1 MFDPQG
7 DLLLVLHA
15 HLPFVKEP
23 EHEDFLEEHWIFE
36 ALTECYLPLLD
47 LFWRLEED
55 GVPYGIALSLSPTLI
70 AMLDDPMLRS
80 RYEHYL
86 ARRQALL
93 ARVRE
98 HYKQQHEYDGALG
111 LYERRLES
119 IRRRFISLKGD
130 VVGAFAEIAKEGSLE
145 LLTCALAHPVLPLL
159 DEASQRAQID
169 ASLRFFTERFG
180 APPAGFWLPECAYT
194 PGLEKLLT
202 GIKYTFVD
210 SHALTRAAPR
220 AVYGP
225 FAAAVTPDKMV
236 LFARDMDTSKQI
248 WSREE
253 GYPGDPEYRDFYRDV
268 GFDLPLE
275 VIGDF
280 LPPSSNG
287 PLRSPTGIKLHRITG
302 RAQESKQA
310 YQPARAMLRAEQ
322 HAAHFVQSRFQLA
335 ADLRNRL
342 QRAPLFVAPFD
353 AELFGHWWFEGP
365 TFLEHLLRLLA
376 KEGRLRALTPS
387 KALQS
392 QTPLQLLR
400 PPASSWGEGGLF
412 QVWTDPENI
421 THLSR
426 CQQLSQR
433 VQRAP
438 AGAARAQ
445 AAKELALAQ
454 SSDWPFMIH
463 GKTNV
468 FYARQRQ
475 REHLEAA
482 TRCLQMAEQG
492 VIDEAFLQDRL
503 QRTPHWKVE

>member
-1 MFDPQG
+1 
-7 DLLLVLHA
+7 
-15 HLPFVKEP
+15 
-23 EHEDFLEEHWIFE
+23 
-36 ALTECYLPLLD
+36 
-47 LFWRLEED
+47 
-55 GVPYGIALSLSPTLI
+55 
-70 AMLDDPMLRS
+70 
-80 RYEHYL
+80 
-86 ARRQALL
+86 
-93 ARVRE
+93 
-98 HYKQQHEYDGALG
+98 
-111 LYERRLES
+111 
-119 IRRRFISLKGD
+119 
-130 VVGAFAEIAKEGSLE
+130 
-145 LLTCALAHPVLPLL
+145 
-159 DEASQRAQID
+159 
-169 ASLRFFTERFG
+169 
-180 APPAGFWLPECAYT
+180 
-194 PGLEKLLT
+194 
-202 GIKYTFVD
+202 
-210 SHALTRAAPR
+210 
-220 AVYGP
+220 VYGP

-236 LFARDMDTSKQI
+236 LFARDPDTSKQI

-280 LPPSSNG
+280 LPPSANG
-287 PLRSPTGIKLHRITG
+287 PLRSPTGIKLHRITSRG
-302 RAQESKQA
+302 QESKQA

-387 KALQS
+387 KVLEHQTTLQV
-392 QTPLQLLR
+392 LR

-412 QVWTDPENI
+412 QVWTDPENVG
-421 THLSR
+421 HLSS

-433 VQRAP
+433 LQRAP
-438 AGAARAQ
+438 EGQARSQ
-445 AAKELALAQ
+445 ASKELALAQ

-463 GKTNV
+463 AKTNV

-482 TRCLQMAEQG
+482 RRCLQMAEQG
-492 VIDEAFLQDRL
+492 VLDETFLQERG
-503 QRTPHWKVE
+503 QRTPHWKMAQGSNQ